1 MNDKQG
7 NIHRHIQKKKKS
19 SRKKSTKLRAD
30 YLKNKIDK
38 LLVILTKKKKRERRH
53 E

>member
-1 MNDKQG
+1 MTNKGTYTDTY
-7 NIHRHIQKKKKS
+7 RKKKKS
-19 SRKKSTKLRAD
+19 SRKKSIKLRAD